1 MNLRGI
7 QTSSPYNRLC
17 PAGEEMRYLVLLFK
31 KKNGKTG
38 HVFEIF
44 SQKLGEELSCR
55 DEKQQENVDDC

>member
-1 MNLRGI
+1 
-7 QTSSPYNRLC
+7 
-17 PAGEEMRYLVLLFK
+17 MRYLVLLFKK